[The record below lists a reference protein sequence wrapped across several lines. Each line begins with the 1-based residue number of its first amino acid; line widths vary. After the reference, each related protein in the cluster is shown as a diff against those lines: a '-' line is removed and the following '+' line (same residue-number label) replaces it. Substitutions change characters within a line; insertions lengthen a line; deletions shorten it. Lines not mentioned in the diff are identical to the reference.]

1 MDGVRAI
8 LEADHKVIDIAYQ
21 SGFAPQQRQGRRC
34 CACSGPSP
42 SESIGA
48 ATHWCSRLSLAAKD
62 CADRRSRS
70 ERQSQPAAGACWL
83 NSAPWSQV
91 NDRRSCSGRVVIVR
105 VMASRTAPAPCP
117 ASAGPFLTRAPG
129 PWPSMGGRCSS
140 IVNRVVR
147 STRVPMA
154 ELWTPRIRSPS
165 QCPGT
170 ARSSASAGRLLII
183 TSGLMKALPRPR
195 ARARGTRSA
204 RPVRRHAVN
213 SCPSPPRPYT
223 YSAW

>member
-1 MDGVRAI
+1 VFSIQASC
-8 LEADHKVIDIAYQ
+8 ADDHSAL
-21 SGFAPQQRQGRRC
+21 PPRRQARRR
-34 CACSGPSP
+34 CACSVRALRKVL
-42 SESIGA
+42 A
-48 ATHWCSRLSLAAKD
+48 AVTHWCSRSSLAAKD

-70 ERQSQPAAGACWL
+70 QRQSQFRSWACWL
-83 NSAPWSQV
+83 QLCSLVPGQRSSQLLRQGR
-91 NDRRSCSGRVVIVR
+91 DRARD
-105 VMASRTAPAPCP
+105 ASRTAPAPWP

-170 ARSSASAGRLLII
+170 ARSSASAGRSLII

-204 RPVRRHAVN
+204 RPVRRHCGQLA
-213 SCPSPPRPYT
+213 PKP
-223 YSAW
+223 AAALHI